1 MTPSHRMNR
10 QGKKEILKMLVQKE
24 NTIGEV
30 VAKNFHTAKV
40 FEDFGLDFCCG
51 GKKTI
56 QDACME
62 KGINPNTIINSLA
75 IADAANG
82 STAHF
87 DKWDLDFLID
97 YIVTNHHSY
106 VLNEITTIDHHL
118 QKVVLKHGEKHP
130 EVYKIEMLFNEL
142 KEELVVHLQK
152 EEKMLF
158 PYIKKMVIA
167 EKNSLEFPFP
177 PFGSVKSPVLVMEHE
192 HEIAGGIMH
201 EIKKVSNS
209 FTPPEDACTT
219 FRILYSELAEFE
231 ADLHIHIHLENNILF
246 PKAVRM
252 EKSFSINNQ

>member
-1 MTPSHRMNR
+1 
-10 QGKKEILKMLVQKE
+10 MLVQKE

-30 VAKNFHTAKV
+30 VARNFHTAKV

-56 QDACME
+56 QDACNE
-62 KGINPNTIINSLA
+62 KGINPSTILNSLA
-75 IADAANG
+75 GIDITNG
-82 STAHF
+82 TTAHF
-87 DKWDLDFLID
+87 DKWELDFLID
-97 YIVTNHHSY
+97 YIVTNHHAY

-118 QKVVLKHGEKHP
+118 QKVTSKHGERHP
-130 EVYKIEMLFNEL
+130 EVYKIEALFNEL
-142 KEELVVHLQK
+142 KEELVVHMQK

-177 PFGSVKSPVLVMEHE
+177 PFGSVESPVRVMEHE
-192 HEIAGGIMH
+192 HEIAGNLMH
-201 EIKKVSNS
+201 QIKLASNS

-219 FRILYSELAEFE
+219 YRILYKELAEFE
-231 ADLHIHIHLENNILF
+231 TDLHTHIHLENNILF
-246 PKAVRM
+246 PKAVLL